1 MEENA
6 LDVAALAGHI
16 LLENGAEISRVEE
29 TMERIATHYGVE
41 STNFFVL
48 SNGIFTSGSAG
59 YAKVDFIPFKGA
71 QLERVVAVN
80 QLSRE
85 IAEDKYTLEEAEKKL
100 QAIRKMRPKP
110 KWEQTLGSAIGAA
123 GFCVIFGGGLLDAA
137 AAFVAGTLLWL
148 FVAYVSAP
156 YLTKTIGNLL
166 GGFLTTIVCMAFH
179 QIGFGSSLGNMIIGA
194 LIPLIPGVAFTN
206 GIRDIADEDYIAGF
220 ARLLDA
226 MMILFCI
233 AAGVILAF
241 GLDYLLEGQMLIVN
255 GTEPDPITASFPFQI
270 LAAIAGTFGFSIL
283 FGVPRKN
290 YLQATLVGTIGW
302 IVYLLFFNY
311 TVFGIIGSTFAA
323 TVVLAVLARI
333 FAIIF
338 KTPETVFLITGLF
351 PLAPGGGIFWA
362 TFFLVSRR
370 FQMASHSGMTALG
383 ITAAIVIGVVLVNS
397 LPKTLFH
404 RKR

>member
-1 MEENA
+1 
-6 LDVAALAGHI
+6 
-16 LLENGAEISRVEE
+16 
-29 TMERIATHYGVE
+29 
-41 STNFFVL
+41 
-48 SNGIFTSGSAG
+48 
-59 YAKVDFIPFKGA
+59 
-71 QLERVVAVN
+71 
-80 QLSRE
+80 
-85 IAEDKYTLEEAEKKL
+85 
-100 QAIRKMRPKP
+100 
-110 KWEQTLGSAIGAA
+110 
-123 GFCVIFGGGLLDAA
+123 
-137 AAFVAGTLLWL
+137 
-148 FVAYVSAP
+148 
-156 YLTKTIGNLL
+156 
-166 GGFLTTIVCMAFH
+166 
-179 QIGFGSSLGNMIIGA
+179 
-194 LIPLIPGVAFTN
+194 
-206 GIRDIADEDYIAGF
+206 
-220 ARLLDA
+220 
-226 MMILFCI
+226 
-233 AAGVILAF
+233 
-241 GLDYLLEGQMLIVN
+241 MLIVN

-323 TVVLAVLARI
+323 TVVLAILARI

-351 PLAPGGGIFWA
+351 PLVPGGGIFWA